1 MSNMS
6 TLYINGVS
14 DDLANSINI
23 GTPKVNASGGKN
35 IPIFNRV
42 ARSGLKMSTPMML
55 TWGANTNNYDDKVS
69 YDMSL
74 QFPSAEYATAD
85 TSAFLDNLKRFEAY
99 IKQQA
104 IANSK
109 QWFGK
114 TLSPEVVEAFWTPT
128 LRYPKDKGTGE
139 PDYTK
144 SPTFRVKLP
153 FWDGKFKFE
162 IFNVKGELVFP
173 KDDVNIMDVVPKGSE
188 AKIILHNSSGTQIA
202 IWKPFQMVVKPK
214 LQLTPGVCHLL
225 DEETSC
231 EKEEKQEQVLEQ
243 SLVTQL
249 EQTQVESDEDPEQEY
264 ATPIESSAAEP
275 EVPVKGRKKVVKKST
290 A

>member
-1 MSNMS
+1 M
-6 TLYINGVS
+6 
-14 DDLANSINI
+14 
-23 GTPKVNASGGKN
+23 
-35 IPIFNRV
+35 
-42 ARSGLKMSTPMML
+42 
-55 TWGANTNNYDDKVS
+55 
-69 YDMSL
+69 
-74 QFPSAEYATAD
+74 
-85 TSAFLDNLKRFEAY
+85 
-99 IKQQA
+99 
-104 IANSK
+104 
-109 QWFGK
+109 
-114 TLSPEVVEAFWTPT
+114 
-128 LRYPKDKGTGE
+128 
-139 PDYTK
+139 
-144 SPTFRVKLP
+144 
-153 FWDGKFKFE
+153 
-162 IFNVKGELVFP
+162 FP

-188 AKIILHNSSGTQIA
+188 AKIILQCGGIWFAGGKFGIT
-202 IWKPFQMVVKPK
+202 WKPFQMVVKPK